1 MSAGRGTRRDKTTGR
16 IRLLVILAVLGV
28 AAVLIV
34 RELDVGKAIR
44 EVTLPLK
51 HEDIIRQQAERF
63 DLDPALVA
71 AIINQESGFS
81 DETSHAGARG
91 LMQITPATADTIETL
106 SGGETFVYEDLADPD
121 LNIRYGTFYLRH
133 LLDRFERQR
142 DRGASGLQR
151 RARERVGVGRGRP
164 GGRRDPV
171 PRDPRLRRGGSR
183 RARQLPGDVRG
194 GARPLSRPGAGA
206 GRLYERAGTDRLT
219 AD

>member
-34 RELDVGKAIR
+34 RELDLGKAIR

-91 LMQITPATADTIETL
+91 LMQITPATADTIATL

-133 LLDRFERQR
+133 LLDRF
-142 DRGASGLQR
+142 
-151 RARERVGVGRGRP
+151 
-164 GGRRDPV
+164 
-171 PRDPRLRRGGSR
+171 GGSEI
-183 RARQLPGDVRG
+183 AAHAAYNGGPENASEWG
-194 GARPLSRPGAGA
+194 GADLEVDAIPFPETRAYVEEVLD
-206 GRLYERAGTDRLT
+206 ERDNYRETYAEELGL
-219 AD
+219 